1 LKIARGGLTAR
12 VMSSALLIVI
22 VENPDASA

>member
-1 LKIARGGLTAR
+1 LKTARGGLTAR

-22 VENPDASA
+22 VGKPAASA